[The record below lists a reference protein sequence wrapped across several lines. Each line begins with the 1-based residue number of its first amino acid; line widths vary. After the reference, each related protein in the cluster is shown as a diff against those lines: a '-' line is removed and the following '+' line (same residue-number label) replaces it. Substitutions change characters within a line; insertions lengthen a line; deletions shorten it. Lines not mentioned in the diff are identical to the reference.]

1 MLPLIVE
8 EDTMTVIMPTIV
20 KYQIKTKDQKTVISE
35 HEPDE
40 LDELRKLIQ
49 GTDNI
54 IQYVFKELP
63 ESEEDADNN

>member
-1 MLPLIVE
+1 
-8 EDTMTVIMPTIV
+8 MTVIMPTIV
-20 KYQIKTKDQKTVISE
+20 KYQIKTPDQKTIISE

-40 LDELRKLIQ
+40 LNDLRKMIE